1 MFDIDFNPVPYENYV
16 CDYENDQ
23 FLENMK
29 IYSHK
34 NKVPCCLVEL
44 PNSIKVSN

>member
-1 MFDIDFNPVPYENYV
+1 MFDIDFNPVPYENCV

-23 FLENMK
+23 FFENIR

-34 NKVPCCLVEL
+34 NKVPCE
-44 PNSIKVSN
+44 SQQY

>member
-34 NKVPCCLVEL
+34 NMAEL